1 MFVTAAGHTRQIP
14 AQPDANELCEERTEG
29 RSRHILFQQRERI
42 EQEGIRPPTSVRPS
56 RCRGPESLQNTMRL
70 TPSFDLFQMLP
81 DDEGGQLPL
90 AMAGNEC
97 RDSDILK
104 ADIPDID
111 TSLNM

>member
-42 EQEGIRPPTSVRPS
+42 EQEGI
-56 RCRGPESLQNTMRL
+56 GPQPVFVPADAEALSHSKTTMRL